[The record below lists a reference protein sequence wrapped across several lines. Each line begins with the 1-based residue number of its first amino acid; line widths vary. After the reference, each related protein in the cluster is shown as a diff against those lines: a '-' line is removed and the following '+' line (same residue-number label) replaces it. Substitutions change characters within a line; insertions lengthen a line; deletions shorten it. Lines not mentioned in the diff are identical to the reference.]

1 MYLGQ
6 YHLDLDKDYRMVV
19 PAGFRELFAQG
30 AYVTRGFE
38 QNLLV
43 ISEQDFQERYKQVAA
58 LNITDPDARLLQR
71 LLLGNAVRIEINASG
86 QVLLPLE
93 LMAFAGLEKEIILV
107 GQGDYFEVWAPAQWE
122 KQSAILQD
130 TSANSG
136 RFAHLD
142 LALN

>member
-6 YHLDLDKDYRMVV
+6 FHLNLDKDYRMVV

-43 ISEQDFQERYKQVAA
+43 MSEQDFQERYKQVAA
-58 LNITDPDARLLQR
+58 LNITDPNARLLQR
-71 LLLGNAVRIEINASG
+71 LLLGNAVRLEINASG
-86 QVLLPLE
+86 QVLLPPE

-122 KQSAILQD
+122 KQSAILLD
-130 TSANSG
+130 TAANTG

>member
-1 MYLGQ
+1 MYIGQ
-6 YHLDLDKDYRMVV
+6 FQLNLEQDHSLVV
-19 PAGFRELFAQG
+19 PLSFRGLFAQG

-43 ISEQDFQERYKQVAA
+43 MSEGDFLERYKQISA
-58 LNITDPDARLLQR
+58 LNITDPNARLLQR
-71 LLLGNAVRIEINASG
+71 LLLGNASRLEIGASG
-86 QVLLPLE
+86 LIKLPPN
-93 LMAFAGLEKEIILV
+93 LMSIAGLENEVVLI
-107 GQGDYFEVWAPAQWE
+107 GQGDHFEVWAPGEWE

-130 TSANSG
+130 TSANSE

>member
-6 YHLDLDKDYRMVV
+6 FHLYLDKDYRMVV
-19 PAGFRELFAQG
+19 PAGFRELFTQG

-43 ISEQDFQERYKQVAA
+43 MSEQDFQERYKQVAA

-71 LLLGNAVRIEINASG
+71 LLLGNAVRLEINASG
-86 QVLLPLE
+86 QILLPPE
-93 LMAFAGLEKEIILV
+93 LLAFAGLEKEIILV

-122 KQSAILQD
+122 KQSAILLD
-130 TSANSG
+130 IAANTG

-142 LALN
+142 LTLN

>member
-6 YHLDLDKDYRMVV
+6 FHLDLDKDYRMVV

-43 ISEQDFQERYKQVAA
+43 MSEQDFQERSKQVAA
-58 LNITDPDARLLQR
+58 LNITDPNARLLQR
-71 LLLGNAVRIEINASG
+71 LLLGNAVRLEINASG
-86 QVLLPLE
+86 QVLLPQK
-93 LMAFAGLEKEIILV
+93 LMTFAGLEKEIILV

-122 KQSAILQD
+122 KQSAILLD
-130 TSANSG
+130 TAANTG

>member
-6 YHLDLDKDYRMVV
+6 YHLNLDKDLSLTV

-43 ISEQDFQERYKQVAA
+43 MSEQDFQGRYKQVAA
-58 LNITDPDARLLQR
+58 LNITDPNARLLQR
-71 LLLGNAVRIEINASG
+71 LLLGNAVRLEINASG
-86 QVLLPLE
+86 QVLLPPE

-122 KQSAILQD
+122 KQSAILLD
-130 TSANSG
+130 TSANTG

>member
-122 KQSAILQD
+122 KQSAILLD
-130 TSANSG
+130 TATNAG

-142 LALN
+142 LSLN

>member
-1 MYLGQ
+1 MYLGL

-122 KQSAILQD
+122 KQSAILLD
-130 TSANSG
+130 TSTNAG

-142 LALN
+142 LSLN